1 LLPFHLQLSGPAAD
15 ANLIL
20 ADPAHTWHAQHAV
33 WHDGA
38 LDRWR
43 AVHDRDDGPR
53 AAAIMGYYTRAD
65 LPVHYALAQAFT
77 ICDNYFSSVLGPT
90 GPNRLYWMSAT
101 LDPDGLGGGP
111 MLADMTA
118 TARGSLDWT
127 TFPERLEEAGVS
139 WKVYNTLPPGTY
151 SELSGMLR
159 YFRRFQDPES
169 TLHRR
174 GLDPRWPGDFE
185 HDVRAGTL
193 PAVSWIIP
201 SVRSSEHPN
210 HPPAVGAETIMSVLS
225 SLVANPRIWERTA
238 LIVSYDENGGFFDHV
253 SPPTPPP
260 GTPGEYVLRPSGD
273 PSTSPIGLGFRV
285 PCLVI
290 SPYSRGGHVNSETFD
305 HTSQLRLLGR
315 RFGVDVPYLS
325 PWRRRVAGDMTHLLD
340 ASNVS
345 AAHLTIPTHT
355 SAERLSAASL
365 AKRSFEL
372 KEDR

>member
-1 LLPFHLQLSGPAAD
+1 MIMHV
-15 ANLIL
+15 L
-20 ADPAHTWHAQHAV
+20 AT
-33 WHDGA
+33 
-38 LDRWR
+38 
-43 AVHDRDDGPR
+43 
-53 AAAIMGYYTRAD
+53 
-65 LPVHYALAQAFT
+65 
-77 ICDNYFSSVLGPT
+77 
-90 GPNRLYWMSAT
+90 
-101 LDPDGLGGGP
+101 
-111 MLADMTA
+111 
-118 TARGSLDWT
+118 
-127 TFPERLEEAGVS
+127 
-139 WKVYNTLPPGTY
+139 
-151 SELSGMLR
+151 
-159 YFRRFQDPES
+159 
-169 TLHRR
+169 
-174 GLDPRWPGDFE
+174 
-185 HDVRAGTL
+185 
-193 PAVSWIIP
+193 
-201 SVRSSEHPN
+201 
-210 HPPAVGAETIMSVLS
+210 
-225 SLVANPRIWERTA
+225 LVANPAIWERTA